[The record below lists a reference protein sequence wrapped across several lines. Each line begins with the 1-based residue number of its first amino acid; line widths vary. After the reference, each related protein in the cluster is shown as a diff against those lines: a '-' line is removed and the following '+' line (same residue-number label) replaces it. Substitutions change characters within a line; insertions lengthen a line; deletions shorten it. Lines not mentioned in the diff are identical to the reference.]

1 MSEAIRAFEHAGWQ
15 QAAGTYAGSF
25 ATATRA
31 FIPDI
36 LAAAEVT
43 PGQSVLDIACG
54 LGFLTQAAASAGAT
68 VQGLDFSEAMLTVAH
83 RLHPT
88 LHFDQGDA
96 EALPYTNENFNAVL
110 SSFGIHHAP
119 NPIKAL
125 REANRVLRPAGR
137 LAFATWTEPARNI
150 AWKLVFD
157 AIRDHGDPT
166 ASKAPPPG
174 GGLTS
179 ETACLAALEQAGF
192 QQGRVVQ
199 VEKAWRHPNGA
210 ALLAALQSG
219 TARMAALI
227 GAQTPKARARI
238 AQAVD
243 EAAAAYRDAAGLAI
257 PIAAYLVT
265 ARKP

>member
-1 MSEAIRAFEHAGWQ
+1 MSEAIRTFEHAGWQ
-15 QAAGTYAGSF
+15 QAAETYAGSF
-25 ATATRA
+25 ATATRQ
-31 FIPDI
+31 FIPDV

-43 PGQSVLDIACG
+43 PGQTVLDIACG
-54 LGFLTQAAASAGAT
+54 LGFLTQAAANAGAAT
-68 VQGLDFSEAMLTVAH
+68 RGLDFSEAMLTVAT

-96 EALPYTNENFNAVL
+96 EALPYPDNSVDAAI

-119 NPIKAL
+119 DPIKAL
-125 REANRVLRPAGR
+125 REANRVLRPGGR
-137 LAFATWTEPARNI
+137 LAFATWTETAKNI
-150 AWKLVFD
+150 AWKLVFG

-166 ASKAPPPG
+166 ASNAPPPG

-179 ETACLAALEQAGF
+179 PSACLDALTQAGF
-192 QQGRVVQ
+192 EQGRVVQ
-199 VEKAWRHPNGA
+199 LEKTWHHPNGT
-210 ALLAALQSG
+210 ALLNALQSG

-227 GAQTPKARARI
+227 GAQTQDVMTRI
-238 AQAVD
+238 AQAID
-243 EAAAAYRDAAGLAI
+243 EAATPYRDATGLAI